1 MATGNHKGELCHT
14 ELLLL
19 PRLSSATPLSSTSAL
34 SNARRRRTTDQGQ
47 AFSRVP
53 VARKGIA
60 EAQPDNPTA
69 EYPLLV
75 QRR

>member
-1 MATGNHKGELCHT
+1 MAAGDVKRELCHT
-14 ELLLL
+14 EILLL
-19 PRLSSATPLSSTSAL
+19 PRLSSFTPLSSMSAL
-34 SNARRRRTTDQGQ
+34 SNACRRRTTDQGCV
-47 AFSRVP
+47 FSRVP